1 MPAVPDDAG
10 MQAGCLLLNL
20 AQLFRS
26 LVSKQMN
33 KPDTRLDKSQQQS
46 DSFKPRGIK
55 ALLKHESTILIKK
68 ASANKAKII
77 AKIVYKYIDLI
88 IRLFIFFLSSTIE
101 R

>member
-1 MPAVPDDAG
+1 
-10 MQAGCLLLNL
+10 
-20 AQLFRS
+20 
-26 LVSKQMN
+26 MN
-33 KPDTRLDKSQQQS
+33 KPDTRLDTSQQQS